1 MSNVWQIG
9 QEISASDFYKE
20 SKYPTLF
27 GGMKFD
33 EVFAVKRLTSMCKAM
48 INQFE
53 EITKDENAYLVELD
67 DIKDNID
74 SAQSELEEKIVQM
87 KAEIAELEKKYDNG
101 TITDEELEELKQKK
115 NELNNLVSEGNSN
128 INSMNYEAASKG
140 NEVIKKHESKVKV
153 AEDYGK
159 VTVEKGT
166 PLAETKVK
174 GGFFRKLFGTTGKNK
189 KEAGENA
196 VEAGNTLLDK
206 VNDSK
211 TVEKTIKKGIK

>member
-9 QEISASDFYKE
+9 QKTSASKMYDIYCGF
-20 SKYPTLF
+20 SKIISI
-27 GGMKFD
+27 GI
-33 EVFAVKRLTSMCKAM
+33 LTDMCNKM
-48 INQFE
+48 VNQFE

-74 SAQSELEEKIVQM
+74 SAQSELEEKIAQM

-115 NELNNLVSEGNSN
+115 NELNNLVSDGNSN
-128 INSMNYEAASKG
+128 INSMNDEAASKG

-174 GGFFRKLFGTTGKNK
+174 GGFFRKLFGTTGKDK
-189 KEAGENA
+189 KEAGEKA

-206 VNDSK
+206 VNDTK
-211 TVEKTIKKGIK
+211 AIEKTIKKGIK

>member
-9 QEISASDFYKE
+9 QKTSASKMYDIYCGF
-20 SKYPTLF
+20 SKIISI
-27 GGMKFD
+27 GI
-33 EVFAVKRLTSMCKAM
+33 LTDMCNKM
-48 INQFE
+48 VNQFE

-74 SAQSELEEKIVQM
+74 SAQSELEEKIAQM

-128 INSMNYEAASKG
+128 INSMNDEATSKG

-174 GGFFRKLFGTTGKNK
+174 GGFFRKLFGTTGKDK
-189 KEAGENA
+189 KEAGEKA

-206 VNDSK
+206 VNDTK
-211 TVEKTIKKGIK
+211 AIEKTIKKGIK

>member
-9 QEISASDFYKE
+9 QEQSATKFYDYLKKIPFIGSE
-20 SKYPTLF
+20 L
-27 GGMKFD
+27 
-33 EVFAVKRLTSMCKAM
+33 FAVNRLTSMCNTM
-48 INQFE
+48 INQFD

-74 SAQSELEEKIVQM
+74 TAKSELEEKIAQI

-115 NELNNLVSEGNSN
+115 NELNKLVSEGNSN
-128 INSMNYEAASKG
+128 IKSMNNEAASKG

-174 GGFFRKLFGTTGKNK
+174 GGFFRKLFGTTGKDK
-189 KEAGENA
+189 KEAGEKA
-196 VEAGNTLLDK
+196 VETGNTLLDK
-206 VNDSK
+206 VNDTK
-211 TVEKTIKKGIK
+211 AIEKTIKKGIK

>member
-9 QEISASDFYKE
+9 QEQSAAKFYDYLKKIPFIGSE
-20 SKYPTLF
+20 L
-27 GGMKFD
+27 
-33 EVFAVKRLTSMCKAM
+33 FAVNRLTSMCNTM
-48 INQFE
+48 INQFD

-74 SAQSELEEKIVQM
+74 TAKSELEEKIAQI

-115 NELNNLVSEGNSN
+115 NELNKLVSEGNSN
-128 INSMNYEAASKG
+128 IKSMNNEAASKG

-174 GGFFRKLFGTTGKNK
+174 GGFFRKLFGTTGKDK
-189 KEAGENA
+189 KEAGEKA
-196 VEAGNTLLDK
+196 VETGNTLLDK
-206 VNDSK
+206 VNDTK
-211 TVEKTIKKGIK
+211 AIEKTIKKGIK

>member
-9 QEISASDFYKE
+9 QETDASKLYNDCKKMSFWGE
-20 SKYPTLF
+20 I
-27 GGMKFD
+27 G
-33 EVFAVKRLTSMCKAM
+33 AVRILTNMCNRMTAE
-48 INQFE
+48 FE

-67 DIKDNID
+67 DIKNNID
-74 SAQSELEEKIVQM
+74 SAQSELEEKIAQI

-128 INSMNYEAASKG
+128 INSMNDEAASKG

-174 GGFFRKLFGTTGKNK
+174 GGFFRKLLGKTGRDK
-189 KEAGENA
+189 KRTGERA
-196 VEAGNTLLDK
+196 VKVGNELVDK